1 MIFEDKSSKGLTL
14 TIQAGESKSQFMI
27 LNLTAVITRIA
38 SCECQSHFLSVN
50 VIIPLAKTLFVEV
63 QFVLNKESK
72 FLVIYCP
79 S

>member
-38 SCECQSHFLSVN
+38 SYECQSHFLSVN
-50 VIIPLAKTLFVEV
+50 VIIL
-63 QFVLNKESK
+63 
-72 FLVIYCP
+72 
-79 S
+79 